1 MTSSFKPH
9 DTNTPG
15 TEGQAQTK
23 IQKERKHILFV
34 GESVTLAHV
43 VRPMA
48 LARTLPPEDY
58 RVTLACDDRYLNLFD
73 ALPGDLRPLRTI
85 PSRDFLENLAKGKA
99 VYDKST
105 LRDYVR
111 SDLELL
117 ESTQPDLVVG
127 DFRISLGIS
136 ARLCKV
142 PYVTITNAYWSPY
155 SQLAFPL
162 PEHPI
167 TRVLGVGPSEWFFAR
182 LQPMIFAR
190 HAQPLNAIRREY
202 GLPGLGDSLQK
213 AYTDADLTL
222 YADIPNFVP
231 TTSLPAN
238 HQWLGPILWS
248 PHTPRPDWW
257 DRLPNDR
264 PIVYVALG
272 SSGDQRILPRILRGL
287 ASLPVTVIAAT
298 SGRALDHVP
307 ANTLTADFLP
317 GIKAAARSSLM
328 VCNGGSLSTQQ
339 ALAAGVPIL
348 GIADNMDQHL
358 NMICIERSG
367 AGKRMRAGQV
377 SPEGVNRLARR
388 LLEDSGHAESAR
400 TWAGKMSEHDTG
412 LCFNR
417 QIRSLM

>member
-1 MTSSFKPH
+1 MPAH
-9 DTNTPG
+9 H
-15 TEGQAQTK
+15 QAD
-23 IQKERKHILFV
+23 RKRILFV

-43 VRPMA
+43 VRPMVM
-48 LARTLPPEDY
+48 ARGLDPARY
-58 RVTLACDDRYLNLFD
+58 QIIFACDDRYLKLFD

-99 VYDKST
+99 VYDKPT

-117 ESTQPDLVVG
+117 ESTRPDLVVG

-155 SQLAFPL
+155 SRLKFPL

-167 TRVLGVGPSEWFFAR
+167 TRVFGVGLSEWFFSR
-182 LQPMIFAR
+182 LQPTIFAL
-190 HAQPLNAIRREY
+190 HAQGLNTIRREY
-202 GLPGLGDSLQK
+202 GLPSLGGSLQK

-222 YADIPNFVP
+222 YADIPAFVP

-248 PHTPRPDWW
+248 PDSPRPDWW
-257 DRLPNDR
+257 DTLPEDR

-272 SSGDQRILPRILRGL
+272 SSGDQRILPRILQGL
-287 ASLPVTVIAAT
+287 AALPVTVIAAT
-298 SGRALDHVP
+298 SGRTLNDLPDNA
-307 ANTLTADFLP
+307 LTADFLP
-317 GIKAAARSSLM
+317 GIEAAARSSLM
-328 VCNGGSLSTQQ
+328 ICNGGSLSTQQ

-348 GIADNMDQHL
+348 GIADNMDQYL
-358 NMICIERSG
+358 NMMCVEKSG
-367 AGKRMRAGQV
+367 TGTRMRAGQV
-377 SPEGVNRLARR
+377 SPEGIARLASQ
-388 LLEDSGHAESAR
+388 LLEVPDYAENAQ
-400 TWAGKMSEHDTG
+400 TWARIVAEHDTG
-412 LCFNR
+412 LRFER
-417 QIRSLM
+417 QIRSLL